1 MDGNALVVTFNLLTW
16 WNITNESGVAL
27 GALQEL
33 EAHCWMGNSKEVFQ
47 KDYKVSND
55 LIIHIRMCS
64 EQMSIVT
71 IK

>member
-47 KDYKVSND
+47 KDSKV
-55 LIIHIRMCS
+55 
-64 EQMSIVT
+64 
-71 IK
+71 